1 MANKTNF
8 IEEKTALGIE
18 FGSTR
23 IKAVLIDESCNPI
36 ASGSYDWEN
45 KLENG
50 YWTYSIDDILTGLR
64 ASYASLKKNVLDKF
78 GIALSH
84 PGAIGISGM
93 MHGYL
98 AFDKDDNL
106 LTPFR
111 TWRNTTTGEAAAELS
126 SALDFNIPQRWSCAH
141 LYQAVLNGEEHISR
155 IAHVTTLAGYI
166 HYLLTG
172 CREVGIGEASGI
184 FPIDSIGLC
193 YDAEKLKIY
202 NLKLKSH
209 GISFKIE
216 DVIPAVRTA
225 GEKGAFLTES
235 GAKLLDPDGDLVSG
249 IPMCPPEGDAGTG
262 MAATNSVRVRTGNIS
277 AGTSVFSMLVL
288 EKKLSKTYPEIDM
301 VTTPDGAPVAMVHC
315 NNCCGEIDAWAKIF
329 GEFAAAAG
337 LDIPKYKV
345 YDTLYYLA
353 LNGDKDCGGVVSYN
367 FLSGE
372 HILGVKAGHPMY
384 FRAEDGKMNLSNFFR
399 AQIYSSVAALKS
411 GMDLL
416 LRDEGVKADC
426 FTGHG
431 GLFKTEGVAQ
441 QFLANAIN
449 TPVSV
454 MKTAGEGGAWGM
466 AVLAQYMM
474 QGEGKTLPDY
484 LDENVFASME
494 STTLSPTEDG
504 HEGFEHY
511 MQNYK
516 AGLAAQYALNVGG
529 DSSVKY

>member
-1 MANKTNF
+1 MTEKAT
-8 IEEKTALGIE
+8 ITEEKTAIGIE

-23 IKAVLIDESCNPI
+23 IKAVLIDENCNPI

-45 KLENG
+45 RLENG

-64 ASYASLKKNVLDKF
+64 ASYASLKKNVLEKY
-78 GIALSH
+78 GITLTH
-84 PGAIGISGM
+84 PGALGISGM

-98 AFDKDDNL
+98 AFDENDNL

-111 TWRNTTTGEAAAELS
+111 TWRNTTTGEAAGELS
-126 SALDFNIPQRWSCAH
+126 AVLDFNIPQRWSCAH

-172 CREVGIGEASGI
+172 RREVGIGEASGI
-184 FPIDSIGLC
+184 FPIDSAKLC
-193 YDAEKLKIY
+193 YDSEKLELY
-202 NLKLKSH
+202 NERLKSH
-209 GISFKIE
+209 GVSFKIE
-216 DVIPAVRTA
+216 DVIPHVRLA
-225 GEKGAFLTES
+225 GEKGAYLTEN
-235 GAKLLDPDGDLVSG
+235 GAKLLDADGDLLPG
-249 IPMCPPEGDAGTG
+249 IPLCPPEGDAGTG
-262 MAATNSVRVRTGNIS
+262 MVATNAVRVRTGNIS
-277 AGTSVFSMLVL
+277 AGTSIFSMLVL
-288 EKKLSKTYPEIDM
+288 DRKLSKTYPEIDM

-329 GEFAAAAG
+329 CEFASAAG

-345 YDTLYYLA
+345 YDTLYYMA
-353 LNGDKDCGGVVSYN
+353 LKGDKDCGGVVSYN

-372 HILGVKAGHPMY
+372 HILGVKSGHPMY
-384 FRAEDGKMNLSNFFR
+384 FRAEDGKMNLANFFR

-416 LRDEGVKADC
+416 LHDEGVKADC

-441 QFLANAIN
+441 QFLADAIN

-466 AVLAQYMM
+466 AVLAQFMM
-474 QGEGKTLPDY
+474 RGDGKKLPDY

-494 STTLSPTEDG
+494 STTLSPTADG
-504 HEGFEHY
+504 SAGFEHY
-511 MQNYK
+511 MNSYK
-516 AGLAAQYALNVGG
+516 DGLTAQYALDNRR
-529 DSSVKY
+529 